1 MKHKLNE
8 YCPCCGYDTFD
19 PKNRLN
25 YSICPICFWED
36 DPIGFEDENF
46 VGGANRVSLIQARE
60 NYIKFGACEE
70 SMISNTRK
78 VNNSDTLNPEWNN
91 L

>member
-1 MKHKLNE
+1 MKHKLNK

-19 PKNRLN
+19 SKDRLN

-46 VGGANRVSLIQARE
+46 VGGANRVSLIQARK

-78 VNNSDTLNPEWNN
+78 ANNRDTLNPEWNN